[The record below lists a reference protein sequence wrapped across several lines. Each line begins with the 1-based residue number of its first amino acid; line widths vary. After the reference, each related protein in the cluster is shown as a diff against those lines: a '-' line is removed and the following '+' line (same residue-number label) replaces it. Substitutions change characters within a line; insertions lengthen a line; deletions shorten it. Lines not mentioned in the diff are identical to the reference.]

1 MRTILLAPEHLDLQ
15 STQQAAQNRSK
26 NPSPEWASQPSSLA
40 ERVDAFRRRTI
51 LDAVERHDGN
61 WAAAARE
68 LDLHRS
74 NLHQLAT
81 RLGLRVQAGR
91 K

>member
-1 MRTILLAPEHLDLQ
+1 LLAPEHLDLQ
-15 STQQAAQNRSK
+15 GGLQIASTGLRKGNTAESANQAL
-26 NPSPEWASQPSSLA
+26 SLA

-51 LDAVERHDGN
+51 LDAVERHTGN

-68 LDLHRS
+68 LGLHRS

-81 RLGLRVQAGR
+81 RLGLRAR
-91 K
+91 RE